1 MQDPGE
7 LKKLIQRWSEE
18 LGFDGIGVA
27 GIDINE
33 DEKYLNKWLEKKF
46 SSGKLIDTLELAAEF
61 SKKCNIELHLSET
74 IVGQWV
80 KLKTGKAG
88 I

>member
-1 MQDPGE
+1 MKPEDYQ
-7 LKKLIQRWSEE
+7 KLI
-18 LGFDGIGVA
+18 
-27 GIDINE
+27 
-33 DEKYLNKWLEKKF
+33 DEKRAKKDYIDKRKKNLIATDEQNKWLQKKF

-61 SKKCNIELHLSET
+61 SKKYNIELHLSET